1 MRVIGDVA
9 GNTTGTIFYKS
20 VQILAQTDDIDFIG
34 RTQSTMTEALTGS
47 EKVVQRMNLHIT
59 QEKIQYIP
67 VTKKSHASYPSYLEA
82 GRTNIK
88 LSTVCY
94 LGSDVNCIIMMLM

>member
-1 MRVIGDVA
+1 
-9 GNTTGTIFYKS
+9 
-20 VQILAQTDDIDFIG
+20 
-34 RTQSTMTEALTGS
+34 MTEALTGS

-59 QEKIQYIP
+59 QEKIKYIP
-67 VTKKSHASYPSYLEA
+67 VTKKSHASYPYLEA
-82 GRTNIK
+82 DRTNIK